1 MPHTLCVVEASEYNK
16 YRVAPPAASVT
27 LRQFAIAVH
36 EADGV
41 PASCVSLQ
49 DRFGLDVNVLLLAAY
64 LGTVLR
70 QMPTAEQLRS
80 ARALVD
86 GWHGEVVR
94 PLRGVRRMLS
104 RLHNELKLPV
114 YCLLDNDPWGY
125 YIYSV
130 IKQGS
135 INLAYESQ
143 RMAIPD
149 VRYLGLRSK
158 DLERCQLSDSVK
170 ITLNDNDKKR
180 AKQIAN
186 YPWFAKKRDW
196 QREIEK
202 MLKNDFKLEVES
214 LISKDISYV
223 TEEYVPARLRDQDWL
238 D

>member
-94 PLRGVRRMLS
+94 PLRGVRRMLKAGPAPAPS
-104 RLHNELKLPV
+104 AETDAVRSQVAKAELDAELIE
-114 YCLLDNDPWGY
+114 LDVLDGWAAGLAPSAGQPSAELTTAAMEVAVRS
-125 YIYSV
+125 YSPEPL
-130 IKQGS
+130 GDDERHA
-135 INLAYESQ
+135 LAII
-143 RMAIPD
+143 AAAAT
-149 VRYLGLRSK
+149 RY
-158 DLERCQLSDSVK
+158 
-170 ITLNDNDKKR
+170 R
-180 AKQIAN
+180 AQ
-186 YPWFAKKRDW
+186 
-196 QREIEK
+196 
-202 MLKNDFKLEVES
+202 S
-214 LISKDISYV
+214 
-223 TEEYVPARLRDQDWL
+223 
-238 D
+238 